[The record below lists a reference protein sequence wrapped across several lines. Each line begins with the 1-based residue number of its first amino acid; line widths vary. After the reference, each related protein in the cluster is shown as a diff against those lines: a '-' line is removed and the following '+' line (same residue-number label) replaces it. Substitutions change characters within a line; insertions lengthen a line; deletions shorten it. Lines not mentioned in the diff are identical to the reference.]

1 MSNALSLKV
10 RQVLTPYCPYEQDII
25 LNFQQSSFHGVKL
38 TETGLNLR
46 KSCMI
51 FTVVETL
58 LKCNLFRNLRDD
70 GRLLTGRK
78 FLRTKSRPGFFSR
91 GIQAQFSK
99 LLSETRPVTRD
110 ILTISVIEGANT
122 SRQDFNTHVGTGS
135 GSQYALVD
143 SQIIFNR

>member
-1 MSNALSLKV
+1 
-10 RQVLTPYCPYEQDII
+10 
-25 LNFQQSSFHGVKL
+25 
-38 TETGLNLR
+38 
-46 KSCMI
+46 MI

-58 LKCNLFRNLRDD
+58 LKCNLRDD
-70 GRLLTGRK
+70 RRLLTGRK

-143 SQIIFNR
+143 SQIILEMSSTEKTEK